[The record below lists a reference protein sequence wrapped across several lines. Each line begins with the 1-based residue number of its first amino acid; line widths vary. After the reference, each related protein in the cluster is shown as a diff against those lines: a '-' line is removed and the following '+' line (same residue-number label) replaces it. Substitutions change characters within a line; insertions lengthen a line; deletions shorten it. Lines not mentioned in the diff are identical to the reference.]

1 MIFFSHYHCLQRLA
15 AQRPPSPQELKVV
28 RVQLRLCSKDSVR
41 LAAHGCNMPNGA
53 TAQNYLHELGYF
65 GAHEGN
71 GAVMKRSVR
80 EDGSTG
86 HGLSEN

>member
-1 MIFFSHYHCLQRLA
+1 
-15 AQRPPSPQELKVV
+15 
-28 RVQLRLCSKDSVR
+28 
-41 LAAHGCNMPNGA
+41 MPNGA